1 MYDLYMP
8 NINCYEESDT
18 LFNVIVNSE
27 YATYNFLINA
37 QDVPVIQDCHVLDR
51 GDDEPINYEFKSQA
65 HAWVLFN
72 NKVKIH
78 VH

>member
-1 MYDLYMP
+1 MYDLNMSGIKY
-8 NINCYEESDT
+8 YEESDS
-18 LFNVIVNSE
+18 LFNLIVNSE

-65 HAWVLFN
+65 HAWLLFN
-72 NKVKIH
+72 NKVKIYAH
-78 VH
+78 